1 MILKNFSKHLWV
13 AVVIS
18 AAAIATFGEVRTV
31 AAQAAGDL
39 IVAPTRVVFEGRERA
54 AQLSL
59 VNKGS
64 ATATYRISV
73 VNMRMQPDGNLVEI
87 AQPDPGQ
94 EFAENLFRYSP
105 RQVTLEP
112 GASQAIR
119 LLLRKPADLAAGEYR
134 SHLMMRAVPDN
145 QGQSVEAPAQGAA
158 VTLIPIFGIAIPVIV
173 RHGDLSYGM
182 SVKDLGYAAADAD
195 NPLPRA
201 TFTLERSG
209 TRSSFGDL
217 TASVNIDGKDVVLSQ
232 IMRLAVYTPNTTR
245 AVEMRLRVPEGVNLS
260 GKDLIVRYAETADD
274 GGKVLGEAK
283 TRIP

>member
-1 MILKNFSKHLWV
+1 MILKNFSKRLWIG
-13 AVVIS
+13 VVVG
-18 AAAIATFGEVRTV
+18 AAAVAAFGEVKT
-31 AAQAAGDL
+31 ATAQAAGDL
-39 IVAPTRVVFEGRERA
+39 IVAPTRVVFEGRDRS

-94 EFAENLFRYSP
+94 EFADKLFRYSP

-173 RHGDLSYGM
+173 RHGDLNYAISIN
-182 SVKDLGYAAADAD
+182 DLGYAAPDAD

-201 TFTLERSG
+201 TFSLERSG
-209 TRSSFGDL
+209 NRSSFGDL

-232 IMRLAVYTPNTTR
+232 IMRLAVYTPNTSR
-245 AVEMRLRVPEGVNLS
+245 AVEMRLRVPDGVNLS
-260 GKDLIVRYAETADD
+260 GKELTVRYAETADD

-283 TRIP
+283 TKIP